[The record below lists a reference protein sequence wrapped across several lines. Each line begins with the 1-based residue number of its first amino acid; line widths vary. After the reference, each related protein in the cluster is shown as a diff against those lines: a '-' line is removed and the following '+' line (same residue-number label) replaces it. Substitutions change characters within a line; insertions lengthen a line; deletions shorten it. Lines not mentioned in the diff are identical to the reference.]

1 MDLSISIVNWNTRD
15 LLDQCLASIYETTH
29 GIEFEVIVVD
39 NASEDGSADMVA
51 SKYPSARLIA
61 NRNNIGFPA
70 ANNQAYRESKGRFF
84 LLLNPDTI
92 CLPNTLQRLVSFL
105 DSNPS
110 VGAVGPLVL
119 NADKTL
125 QQSWAR
131 FPTLW
136 TEVRGVLVRKIGDK
150 GVCPMTA
157 DEVRRIGPF
166 RTDWVGGCCFMIRRS
181 AVEQIGLMDESLFM
195 YCEETDW
202 CKRLAQ
208 RGWEV
213 WLEPSSE
220 IIHLGGQSSQQ
231 VSARASAQLRKSK
244 VAYFR
249 KYHGV
254 LQALLLQFALA
265 LKWRAK
271 QTLGRHGP

>member
-15 LLDQCLASIYETTH
+15 LLDQCLASVYETAY

-39 NASEDGSADMVA
+39 NASGDGSADMVE
-51 SKYPSARLIA
+51 SRYPDVKLVA
-61 NRNNIGFPA
+61 NRNNIGFSA
-70 ANNQAYRESKGRFF
+70 ANNQAYRESRGRFF

-105 DSNPS
+105 DSNPRA
-110 VGAVGPLVL
+110 GAVGPLVL

-125 QQSWAR
+125 QPSWAR

-136 TEVRGVLVRKIGDK
+136 AEVRGTLVRKIGDD
-150 GVCPMTA
+150 GVSPITA
-157 DEVRRIGPF
+157 DEVRRLGPF
-166 RTDWVGGCCFMIRRS
+166 RADWIGGCCFMIRRS

-208 RGWEV
+208 GGWEV
-213 WLEPSSE
+213 WLEPASE
-220 IIHLGGQSSQQ
+220 IIHLGGQSSRQI
-231 VSARASAQLRKSK
+231 SARANAQLRKSK
-244 VAYFR
+244 VTYFR
-249 KYHGV
+249 KHHGV

-271 QTLGRHGP
+271 RALGRYDS